1 MPVIRSFVSLRAA
14 RAACGEPASSRRADT
29 PMPLR
34 ESEAIVL
41 QSYPLGEG
49 DRLVSFLSRSMGRVR
64 GVAAGARRTK
74 SRFGSTLERLSH
86 VRIWF
91 FERET
96 RELVR
101 INQCE
106 LIESFLAAHGDY
118 DSSVAFALFSEI
130 TDAVLPDR
138 EPSDAAFRLLLLVA
152 QQVKQSA
159 RVALPLAYFSLWT
172 VRLAGWLPDLER
184 CAHCGR
190 SVTADEPGHVLL
202 GIAGMVCSKCR
213 VPGTRLLSAAARVG
227 AKRMLAGRLD
237 ALMAESWPEASL
249 RELSHIFLDLI
260 EHHIERKLTSR
271 AMLEPT
277 L

>member
-1 MPVIRSFVSLRAA
+1 MVSSFVSLRAA
-14 RAACGEPASSRRADT
+14 RAAYGGSAAGRRADT
-29 PMPLR
+29 LMPLR

-49 DRLVSFLSRSMGRVR
+49 DRLVSFLSRNMGRVR
-64 GVAAGARRTK
+64 GVAAGARRPK

-106 LIESFLAAHGDY
+106 LIESFLSAHGDY

-138 EPSDAAFRLLLLVA
+138 EPSDAAFRLLLLAA
-152 QQVKQSA
+152 QQVKRSA

-172 VRLAGWLPDLER
+172 VRLAGWLPDLGR

-190 SVTADEPGHVLL
+190 ALTPDEPGYVLL
-202 GIAGMVCSKCR
+202 GLAGLVCSKCR
-213 VPGTRLLSAAARVG
+213 LPGTRVLSGAARI
-227 AKRMLAGRLD
+227 AARRMLAGRLD
-237 ALMAESWPEASL
+237 ALMAETWPDASL

-271 AMLEPT
+271 AMLEPA